1 MISGIRMPQT
11 RCTRISESGIL
22 RRAALALCACLLFTA
37 VLGGCGAETSDEPV
51 DSSKLQVMA
60 SFLYDARFRTKIGG
74 EHVQVTCMVPS
85 GTEPH
90 DWEPSTKDITRME
103 QADVFIYNG
112 AGMEHWVSD
121 VLAGLSNKKLIS
133 VEASQEELLRS
144 AEEEESHDHEAV
156 HADEGEEDSH
166 DHGTAH
172 ADEDGHDHADEEDA
186 AVSNAAAHEDDA
198 ADHTVV
204 AAPDGHDAHEHGEYD
219 PHVWLDPMN
228 AKQEMQ
234 NICEAFSEAD
244 PEHRAD
250 YQANY
255 EKWAKQLDELD
266 KTYQTTLENLS
277 ERNIVV
283 AHEAYGYLCRRYN
296 LTQVSIEGMSPDSE
310 PDPGRMADII
320 DFVRANNVRAIF
332 FEELSGSR
340 TAETVAAE
348 TGVKLFDPQPAG
360 RPKRQTG
367 RNRRRLFFRHG
378 RKSAAADRS
387 FAVRSRHMNAIEI
400 KNLHFSYGK
409 ENVLDGVSLC
419 LKEGRLAILA
429 GENGAGKST
438 LLRLFIR
445 RAPDRGKA
453 TKGIKKKAAAMAA
466 LRFWGKTS
474 DSLRTGRASAMCR
487 RTGWVAGRIFRHP
500 WKKSCAQIY
509 ISRSDCSGLRGKKSG
524 SR

>member
-1 MISGIRMPQT
+1 MRINRKKQLGKHAVISGIRMPQL
-11 RCTRISESGIL
+11 RCTRVSKSDIL
-22 RRAALALCACLLFTA
+22 RRASLALCACLLFTA
-37 VLGGCGAETSDEPV
+37 VFVGCGTEASDEPV
-51 DSSKLQVMA
+51 DPNRLQVMA
-60 SFLYDARFRTKIGG
+60 SFYTMYDFAQKIGG

-133 VEASQEELLRS
+133 VEASQGVSLLRS
-144 AEEEESHDHEAV
+144 AEEED
-156 HADEGEEDSH
+156 EEDSH
-166 DHGTAH
+166 DHDD
-172 ADEDGHDHADEEDA
+172 ADAEDAVHEEDA
-186 AVSNAAAHEDDA
+186 ADR
-198 ADHTVV
+198 VV
-204 AAPDGHDAHEHGEYD
+204 AAAPDGHDAHEHGEYD

-348 TGVKLFDPQPAG
+348 TGVKLLTLSPLEGLSD
-360 RPKRQTG
+360 RQEETG
-367 RNRRRLFFRHG
+367 GDYF
-378 RKSAAADRS
+378 S
-387 FAVRSRHMNAIEI
+387 VMEE
-400 KNLHFSYGK
+400 NLQQLT
-409 ENVLDGVSLC
+409 E
-419 LKEGRLAILA
+419 
-429 GENGAGKST
+429 
-438 LLRLFIR
+438 
-445 RAPDRGKA
+445 
-453 TKGIKKKAAAMAA
+453 A
-466 LRFWGKTS
+466 LR
-474 DSLRTGRASAMCR
+474 
-487 RTGWVAGRIFRHP
+487 
-500 WKKSCAQIY
+500 
-509 ISRSDCSGLRGKKSG
+509 
-524 SR
+524 

>member
-1 MISGIRMPQT
+1 MRMNRKKQLGEPAAFSGIRMPQT
-11 RCTRISESGIL
+11 RRRRASESGIL

-37 VLGGCGAETSDEPV
+37 VFVGCGTEASDEPV
-51 DSSKLQVMA
+51 DPNRLQVMA
-60 SFLYDARFRTKIGG
+60 SFYTMYDFAQKIGG

-112 AGMEHWVSD
+112 AGMEHWISD

-133 VEASQEELLRS
+133 V
-144 AEEEESHDHEAV
+144 DHEAA
-156 HADEGEEDSH
+156 HADEDEEDSH
-166 DHGTAH
+166 DHETAH
-172 ADEDGHDHADEEDA
+172 ADEDEEDSHDHADEEDA
-186 AVSNAAAHEDDA
+186 AVSNAAVHEEDA
-198 ADHTVV
+198 ADRVV
-204 AAPDGHDAHEHGEYD
+204 AAAPDGHDAHEHGEYD

-244 PEHRAD
+244 PEHRAE

-266 KTYQTTLENLS
+266 ETYQTTLKNLS

-348 TGVKLFDPQPAG
+348 TGVKLLTLSPLEGLSD
-360 RPKRQTG
+360 RQEETG
-367 RNRRRLFFRHG
+367 GDYF
-378 RKSAAADRS
+378 S
-387 FAVRSRHMNAIEI
+387 VMEE
-400 KNLHFSYGK
+400 NLQQLT
-409 ENVLDGVSLC
+409 E
-419 LKEGRLAILA
+419 
-429 GENGAGKST
+429 
-438 LLRLFIR
+438 
-445 RAPDRGKA
+445 
-453 TKGIKKKAAAMAA
+453 A
-466 LRFWGKTS
+466 LR
-474 DSLRTGRASAMCR
+474 
-487 RTGWVAGRIFRHP
+487 
-500 WKKSCAQIY
+500 
-509 ISRSDCSGLRGKKSG
+509 
-524 SR
+524 

>member
-1 MISGIRMPQT
+1 MRINRKKQLGKHAVISGIRMPQL
-11 RCTRISESGIL
+11 RCTRVSESDIL
-22 RRAALALCACLLFTA
+22 RRASLALCACLLFTA
-37 VLGGCGAETSDEPV
+37 VFVGCGTEASDEPV
-51 DSSKLQVMA
+51 DPNRLQVMA
-60 SFLYDARFRTKIGG
+60 SFYTMYDFAQKIGG
-74 EHVQVTCMVPS
+74 EHVQVTCMVPY

-133 VEASQEELLRS
+133 VEASQGVSLLRS
-144 AEEEESHDHEAV
+144 AEEEDGHDHEAA
-156 HADEGEEDSH
+156 HADEDEEDSH
-166 DHGTAH
+166 DHDD
-172 ADEDGHDHADEEDA
+172 ADAEDAVHEEDA
-186 AVSNAAAHEDDA
+186 ADR
-198 ADHTVV
+198 VV
-204 AAPDGHDAHEHGEYD
+204 AAAPDGHDAHEHGEYD

-234 NICEAFSEAD
+234 NICAAFSKAD

-348 TGVKLFDPQPAG
+348 TGVKLLTLSPLEGLSD
-360 RPKRQTG
+360 RQEETG
-367 RNRRRLFFRHG
+367 GDYF
-378 RKSAAADRS
+378 S
-387 FAVRSRHMNAIEI
+387 VMEE
-400 KNLHFSYGK
+400 NLQQLT
-409 ENVLDGVSLC
+409 E
-419 LKEGRLAILA
+419 
-429 GENGAGKST
+429 
-438 LLRLFIR
+438 
-445 RAPDRGKA
+445 
-453 TKGIKKKAAAMAA
+453 A
-466 LRFWGKTS
+466 LR
-474 DSLRTGRASAMCR
+474 
-487 RTGWVAGRIFRHP
+487 
-500 WKKSCAQIY
+500 
-509 ISRSDCSGLRGKKSG
+509 
-524 SR
+524 

>member
-1 MISGIRMPQT
+1 MRMNRKKQRGKHAVISCIRMPQL
-11 RCTRISESGIL
+11 RCTRVSESGIL
-22 RRAALALCACLLFTA
+22 RRVALALCACLLFTT
-37 VLGGCGAETSDEPV
+37 VFVGCGAEASDEPV
-51 DSSKLQVMA
+51 DPNKLQVMA
-60 SFLYDARFRTKIGG
+60 SFYTMYDFAQKIGG

-133 VEASQEELLRS
+133 VEASQGVSRLRS
-144 AEEEESHDHEAV
+144 AEEE
-156 HADEGEEDSH
+156 
-166 DHGTAH
+166 
-172 ADEDGHDHADEEDA
+172 DGHDHE
-186 AVSNAAAHEDDA
+186 AAHEDDA

-204 AAPDGHDAHEHGEYD
+204 AAPDGHDGHEHGEYD

-255 EKWAKQLDELD
+255 EKWEKQLDELD

-348 TGVKLFDPQPAG
+348 TGVKLLTLSPLEGLSD
-360 RPKRQTG
+360 RQEETG
-367 RNRRRLFFRHG
+367 G
-378 RKSAAADRS
+378 DY
-387 FAVRSRHMNAIEI
+387 
-400 KNLHFSYGK
+400 FSVMK
-409 ENVLDGVSLC
+409 ENLQQLT
-419 LKEGRLAILA
+419 E
-429 GENGAGKST
+429 
-438 LLRLFIR
+438 
-445 RAPDRGKA
+445 
-453 TKGIKKKAAAMAA
+453 A
-466 LRFWGKTS
+466 LR
-474 DSLRTGRASAMCR
+474 
-487 RTGWVAGRIFRHP
+487 
-500 WKKSCAQIY
+500 
-509 ISRSDCSGLRGKKSG
+509 
-524 SR
+524 

>member
-1 MISGIRMPQT
+1 
-11 RCTRISESGIL
+11 
-22 RRAALALCACLLFTA
+22 
-37 VLGGCGAETSDEPV
+37 
-51 DSSKLQVMA
+51 
-60 SFLYDARFRTKIGG
+60 
-74 EHVQVTCMVPS
+74 
-85 GTEPH
+85 
-90 DWEPSTKDITRME
+90 ME

-133 VEASQEELLRS
+133 VEASQGVSLLRS
-144 AEEEESHDHEAV
+144 AEEEDGHDHEA
-156 HADEGEEDSH
+156 EEDSH

-234 NICEAFSEAD
+234 NICAAFSEAD

-266 KTYQTTLENLS
+266 KIYQTTLENLS

-348 TGVKLFDPQPAG
+348 TGVKLLTLSPLEGLSD
-360 RPKRQTG
+360 RQEETG
-367 RNRRRLFFRHG
+367 GDYF
-378 RKSAAADRS
+378 S
-387 FAVRSRHMNAIEI
+387 VMEE
-400 KNLHFSYGK
+400 NLQQLT
-409 ENVLDGVSLC
+409 E
-419 LKEGRLAILA
+419 
-429 GENGAGKST
+429 
-438 LLRLFIR
+438 
-445 RAPDRGKA
+445 
-453 TKGIKKKAAAMAA
+453 A
-466 LRFWGKTS
+466 LR
-474 DSLRTGRASAMCR
+474 
-487 RTGWVAGRIFRHP
+487 
-500 WKKSCAQIY
+500 
-509 ISRSDCSGLRGKKSG
+509 
-524 SR
+524 

>member
-1 MISGIRMPQT
+1 MRMNRKKQRGKHAVISGIRMPQL
-11 RCTRISESGIL
+11 RCTRVSKSGIL
-22 RRAALALCACLLFTA
+22 RRVALALCACLLFTT
-37 VLGGCGAETSDEPV
+37 VLGGCGTEASDEPV
-51 DSSKLQVMA
+51 DPNKLQVMA
-60 SFLYDARFRTKIGG
+60 SFYTMYDFAQKIGG

-103 QADVFIYNG
+103 QSDVFIYNG

-133 VEASQEELLRS
+133 VEASQGVSLLRS

-156 HADEGEEDSH
+156 HADEDEEESH

-186 AVSNAAAHEDDA
+186 AVSNAAAYEDDA

-234 NICEAFSEAD
+234 NICAAFSKAD

-348 TGVKLFDPQPAG
+348 TGVKLMTLSPLEGLSD
-360 RPKRQTG
+360 RQEETG
-367 RNRRRLFFRHG
+367 GDYF
-378 RKSAAADRS
+378 S
-387 FAVRSRHMNAIEI
+387 VMEE
-400 KNLHFSYGK
+400 NLQQLT
-409 ENVLDGVSLC
+409 E
-419 LKEGRLAILA
+419 
-429 GENGAGKST
+429 
-438 LLRLFIR
+438 
-445 RAPDRGKA
+445 
-453 TKGIKKKAAAMAA
+453 A
-466 LRFWGKTS
+466 LR
-474 DSLRTGRASAMCR
+474 
-487 RTGWVAGRIFRHP
+487 
-500 WKKSCAQIY
+500 
-509 ISRSDCSGLRGKKSG
+509 
-524 SR
+524 

>member
-1 MISGIRMPQT
+1 MRINRKKQLGKHAVISGIRMPQL
-11 RCTRISESGIL
+11 RCRRVSESDIL
-22 RRAALALCACLLFTA
+22 RRASLALCACLLFTA
-37 VLGGCGAETSDEPV
+37 VFVGCGTEASDEPV
-51 DSSKLQVMA
+51 DPNRLQVMA
-60 SFLYDARFRTKIGG
+60 SFYTMYDFAQKIGG

-112 AGMEHWVSD
+112 GGMEHWVSD

-133 VEASQEELLRS
+133 VEASQGVSLLRS
-144 AEEEESHDHEAV
+144 AEEEDGHDHEAA
-156 HADEGEEDSH
+156 HADEDEEDSH
-166 DHGTAH
+166 DHDD
-172 ADEDGHDHADEEDA
+172 ADAEDAVHEEDA
-186 AVSNAAAHEDDA
+186 ADR
-198 ADHTVV
+198 VV
-204 AAPDGHDAHEHGEYD
+204 AAAPDGHDAHEHGEYD

-234 NICEAFSEAD
+234 NICAAFSKAD

-255 EKWAKQLDELD
+255 EKWAEQLDELD
-266 KTYQTTLENLS
+266 KIYQTTLENLS

-348 TGVKLFDPQPAG
+348 TGVKLLTLSPLEGLSD
-360 RPKRQTG
+360 RQEETG
-367 RNRRRLFFRHG
+367 GDYF
-378 RKSAAADRS
+378 S
-387 FAVRSRHMNAIEI
+387 VMEE
-400 KNLHFSYGK
+400 NLQQLT
-409 ENVLDGVSLC
+409 E
-419 LKEGRLAILA
+419 
-429 GENGAGKST
+429 
-438 LLRLFIR
+438 
-445 RAPDRGKA
+445 
-453 TKGIKKKAAAMAA
+453 A
-466 LRFWGKTS
+466 LR
-474 DSLRTGRASAMCR
+474 
-487 RTGWVAGRIFRHP
+487 
-500 WKKSCAQIY
+500 
-509 ISRSDCSGLRGKKSG
+509 
-524 SR
+524 

>member
-1 MISGIRMPQT
+1 M
-11 RCTRISESGIL
+11 
-22 RRAALALCACLLFTA
+22 
-37 VLGGCGAETSDEPV
+37 
-51 DSSKLQVMA
+51 
-60 SFLYDARFRTKIGG
+60 
-74 EHVQVTCMVPS
+74 
-85 GTEPH
+85 
-90 DWEPSTKDITRME
+90 
-103 QADVFIYNG
+103 
-112 AGMEHWVSD
+112 
-121 VLAGLSNKKLIS
+121 
-133 VEASQEELLRS
+133 EASQGVSLLRS
-144 AEEEESHDHEAV
+144 AEKEDGHDHE
-156 HADEGEEDSH
+156 
-166 DHGTAH
+166 TAH

-348 TGVKLFDPQPAG
+348 TGVKLLTLSPLEGLSD
-360 RPKRQTG
+360 RQEETG
-367 RNRRRLFFRHG
+367 GDYF
-378 RKSAAADRS
+378 S
-387 FAVRSRHMNAIEI
+387 VMEE
-400 KNLHFSYGK
+400 NLQQLT
-409 ENVLDGVSLC
+409 E
-419 LKEGRLAILA
+419 
-429 GENGAGKST
+429 
-438 LLRLFIR
+438 
-445 RAPDRGKA
+445 
-453 TKGIKKKAAAMAA
+453 A
-466 LRFWGKTS
+466 LR
-474 DSLRTGRASAMCR
+474 
-487 RTGWVAGRIFRHP
+487 
-500 WKKSCAQIY
+500 
-509 ISRSDCSGLRGKKSG
+509 
-524 SR
+524 

>member
-1 MISGIRMPQT
+1 MRMNRKKKCGKHAVISGIRMPQL
-11 RCTRISESGIL
+11 RCTRVSESGIL
-22 RRAALALCACLLFTA
+22 RRVALALCACLLFTT
-37 VLGGCGAETSDEPV
+37 VFVGCGTEASDEPV
-51 DSSKLQVMA
+51 DPNKLQVMA
-60 SFLYDARFRTKIGG
+60 SFYTMYDFAQKIGG

-133 VEASQEELLRS
+133 VEASQGVSLLRS

-156 HADEGEEDSH
+156 HADEDEEDSH

-250 YQANY
+250 YQAN
-255 EKWAKQLDELD
+255 
-266 KTYQTTLENLS
+266 
-277 ERNIVV
+277 
-283 AHEAYGYLCRRYN
+283 
-296 LTQVSIEGMSPDSE
+296 
-310 PDPGRMADII
+310 
-320 DFVRANNVRAIF
+320 
-332 FEELSGSR
+332 
-340 TAETVAAE
+340 
-348 TGVKLFDPQPAG
+348 
-360 RPKRQTG
+360 
-367 RNRRRLFFRHG
+367 
-378 RKSAAADRS
+378 
-387 FAVRSRHMNAIEI
+387 
-400 KNLHFSYGK
+400 
-409 ENVLDGVSLC
+409 
-419 LKEGRLAILA
+419 
-429 GENGAGKST
+429 
-438 LLRLFIR
+438 
-445 RAPDRGKA
+445 
-453 TKGIKKKAAAMAA
+453 
-466 LRFWGKTS
+466 
-474 DSLRTGRASAMCR
+474 
-487 RTGWVAGRIFRHP
+487 
-500 WKKSCAQIY
+500 
-509 ISRSDCSGLRGKKSG
+509 
-524 SR
+524 

>member
-1 MISGIRMPQT
+1 MRINRKKQLGKHAVISGIRMPQL
-11 RCTRISESGIL
+11 RCTRVSESDIL
-22 RRAALALCACLLFTA
+22 RRASLALCACLLFTA
-37 VLGGCGAETSDEPV
+37 VFVGCGTEASDEPV
-51 DSSKLQVMA
+51 DPNRLQVMA
-60 SFLYDARFRTKIGG
+60 SFYTMYDFAQKIGG

-133 VEASQEELLRS
+133 VEASQGVSLLRS
-144 AEEEESHDHEAV
+144 AEEEDGHDHEAV
-156 HADEGEEDSH
+156 HADEDEEDSH
-166 DHGTAH
+166 EHDD
-172 ADEDGHDHADEEDA
+172 ADAEDAVHEEDA
-186 AVSNAAAHEDDA
+186 ADR
-198 ADHTVV
+198 VV
-204 AAPDGHDAHEHGEYD
+204 AAAPDGHDAHEHGEYD

-234 NICEAFSEAD
+234 NICEALSEAD

-266 KTYQTTLENLS
+266 ETYQTTLENLS

-320 DFVRANNVRAIF
+320 DFVRANDVRAIF

-348 TGVKLFDPQPAG
+348 TGVKLLTLSPLEGLSD
-360 RPKRQTG
+360 RQEETG
-367 RNRRRLFFRHG
+367 GDYF
-378 RKSAAADRS
+378 S
-387 FAVRSRHMNAIEI
+387 VMEE
-400 KNLHFSYGK
+400 NLQQLT
-409 ENVLDGVSLC
+409 E
-419 LKEGRLAILA
+419 
-429 GENGAGKST
+429 
-438 LLRLFIR
+438 
-445 RAPDRGKA
+445 
-453 TKGIKKKAAAMAA
+453 A
-466 LRFWGKTS
+466 LR
-474 DSLRTGRASAMCR
+474 
-487 RTGWVAGRIFRHP
+487 
-500 WKKSCAQIY
+500 
-509 ISRSDCSGLRGKKSG
+509 
-524 SR
+524 

>member
-1 MISGIRMPQT
+1 MNRKKQLGKHAAFSGIRMPQT
-11 RCTRISESGIL
+11 RRMRASESGIL
-22 RRAALALCACLLFTA
+22 RRAALALCACLLCTA

-51 DSSKLQVMA
+51 DPSKLQVMA
-60 SFLYDARFRTKIGG
+60 SFYTMYDFAQKIGG

-133 VEASQEELLRS
+133 VEASQGVSLLRS
-144 AEEEESHDHEAV
+144 AEEEDGHDHEAA
-156 HADEGEEDSH
+156 HADEDEEDSH
-166 DHGTAH
+166 DHDD
-172 ADEDGHDHADEEDA
+172 ADAEDAVHEEDA
-186 AVSNAAAHEDDA
+186 ADR
-198 ADHTVV
+198 VV
-204 AAPDGHDAHEHGEYD
+204 AAAPDGHDAHEHGEYD

-348 TGVKLFDPQPAG
+348 TGVKLLTLSPLEGLSD
-360 RPKRQTG
+360 RQEETG
-367 RNRRRLFFRHG
+367 GDYF
-378 RKSAAADRS
+378 S
-387 FAVRSRHMNAIEI
+387 VMEE
-400 KNLHFSYGK
+400 NLQQLT
-409 ENVLDGVSLC
+409 E
-419 LKEGRLAILA
+419 
-429 GENGAGKST
+429 
-438 LLRLFIR
+438 
-445 RAPDRGKA
+445 
-453 TKGIKKKAAAMAA
+453 A
-466 LRFWGKTS
+466 LR
-474 DSLRTGRASAMCR
+474 
-487 RTGWVAGRIFRHP
+487 
-500 WKKSCAQIY
+500 
-509 ISRSDCSGLRGKKSG
+509 
-524 SR
+524 

>member
-1 MISGIRMPQT
+1 MNRKKQLGKHAVISGIRMPQT
-11 RCTRISESGIL
+11 CRMRVSESGIL
-22 RRAALALCACLLFTA
+22 RRAALVLCACLLFTT

-51 DSSKLQVMA
+51 DPNRLQVMA
-60 SFLYDARFRTKIGG
+60 SFYTMYDFAQKIGG

-133 VEASQEELLRS
+133 VEASQGVSLLRS
-144 AEEEESHDHEAV
+144 AEEEDGHDHEAV
-156 HADEGEEDSH
+156 HADEDEEDSH
-166 DHGTAH
+166 EHDD
-172 ADEDGHDHADEEDA
+172 ADAEDAVHEEDA
-186 AVSNAAAHEDDA
+186 ADR
-198 ADHTVV
+198 VV
-204 AAPDGHDAHEHGEYD
+204 AVAPDGHDAHEHGEYD

-255 EKWAKQLDELD
+255 EKWEKQLDELD

-348 TGVKLFDPQPAG
+348 TGVKLLTLSPLEGLSD
-360 RPKRQTG
+360 RQEETG
-367 RNRRRLFFRHG
+367 GDYF
-378 RKSAAADRS
+378 S
-387 FAVRSRHMNAIEI
+387 VMEE
-400 KNLHFSYGK
+400 NLQQLT
-409 ENVLDGVSLC
+409 E
-419 LKEGRLAILA
+419 
-429 GENGAGKST
+429 
-438 LLRLFIR
+438 
-445 RAPDRGKA
+445 
-453 TKGIKKKAAAMAA
+453 A
-466 LRFWGKTS
+466 LR
-474 DSLRTGRASAMCR
+474 
-487 RTGWVAGRIFRHP
+487 
-500 WKKSCAQIY
+500 
-509 ISRSDCSGLRGKKSG
+509 
-524 SR
+524 

>member
-1 MISGIRMPQT
+1 MRINRKKQLGKHAVISGIRMPQL
-11 RCTRISESGIL
+11 RCTRVSESDIL
-22 RRAALALCACLLFTA
+22 RRASLALCACLLFTA
-37 VLGGCGAETSDEPV
+37 VFVGCGTEASDEPV
-51 DSSKLQVMA
+51 DPNRLQVMA
-60 SFLYDARFRTKIGG
+60 SFYTMYDFAQKIGG

-133 VEASQEELLRS
+133 VEASQGVSLLRS
-144 AEEEESHDHEAV
+144 AEEEDGHDHEAA
-156 HADEGEEDSH
+156 HADEDEEDSH
-166 DHGTAH
+166 DHDD
-172 ADEDGHDHADEEDA
+172 ADAEDAVHEEDA
-186 AVSNAAAHEDDA
+186 ADR
-198 ADHTVV
+198 VV
-204 AAPDGHDAHEHGEYD
+204 AAAPDGHDAHEHGEYD

-228 AKQEMQ
+228 AKQEMK
-234 NICEAFSEAD
+234 NICEAFLVAD

-266 KTYQTTLENLS
+266 ETYQTTLENLS

-348 TGVKLFDPQPAG
+348 TGVKLLTLSPLEGLSD
-360 RPKRQTG
+360 RQEETG
-367 RNRRRLFFRHG
+367 GDYF
-378 RKSAAADRS
+378 S
-387 FAVRSRHMNAIEI
+387 VMEE
-400 KNLHFSYGK
+400 NLQQLT
-409 ENVLDGVSLC
+409 E
-419 LKEGRLAILA
+419 
-429 GENGAGKST
+429 
-438 LLRLFIR
+438 
-445 RAPDRGKA
+445 
-453 TKGIKKKAAAMAA
+453 A
-466 LRFWGKTS
+466 LR
-474 DSLRTGRASAMCR
+474 
-487 RTGWVAGRIFRHP
+487 
-500 WKKSCAQIY
+500 
-509 ISRSDCSGLRGKKSG
+509 
-524 SR
+524 

>member
-1 MISGIRMPQT
+1 MRINRKKQLGKHAVISGIRMPQL
-11 RCTRISESGIL
+11 RCTRVSKSDIL
-22 RRAALALCACLLFTA
+22 RRASLALCACLLFTA
-37 VLGGCGAETSDEPV
+37 VFVGCGTEASDEPV
-51 DSSKLQVMA
+51 DPNRLQVMA
-60 SFLYDARFRTKIGG
+60 SFYTMYDFAQKIGG

-103 QADVFIYNG
+103 QVDVFIYNG

-133 VEASQEELLRS
+133 VEASQGVSLLRS
-144 AEEEESHDHEAV
+144 AEEEDGHDHEAA
-156 HADEGEEDSH
+156 HADEDEEDSH
-166 DHGTAH
+166 DHDD
-172 ADEDGHDHADEEDA
+172 ADAEDAVHEEDA
-186 AVSNAAAHEDDA
+186 ADR
-198 ADHTVV
+198 VV
-204 AAPDGHDAHEHGEYD
+204 AAAPDGHDAHEHGEYD

-348 TGVKLFDPQPAG
+348 TGVKLLTLSPLEGLSD
-360 RPKRQTG
+360 RQEETG
-367 RNRRRLFFRHG
+367 GDYF
-378 RKSAAADRS
+378 S
-387 FAVRSRHMNAIEI
+387 VMEE
-400 KNLHFSYGK
+400 NLQQLT
-409 ENVLDGVSLC
+409 E
-419 LKEGRLAILA
+419 
-429 GENGAGKST
+429 
-438 LLRLFIR
+438 
-445 RAPDRGKA
+445 
-453 TKGIKKKAAAMAA
+453 A
-466 LRFWGKTS
+466 LR
-474 DSLRTGRASAMCR
+474 
-487 RTGWVAGRIFRHP
+487 
-500 WKKSCAQIY
+500 
-509 ISRSDCSGLRGKKSG
+509 
-524 SR
+524 

>member
-1 MISGIRMPQT
+1 MPQP
-11 RCTRISESGIL
+11 RCRRISESGIL
-22 RRAALALCACLLFTA
+22 RRVALALCACLLFTT

-51 DSSKLQVMA
+51 DPSKLQVMA
-60 SFLYDARFRTKIGG
+60 SFYTMYDFAQKIGG

-112 AGMEHWVSD
+112 AGMEHWISD

-133 VEASQEELLRS
+133 VEASQGVNLLRS
-144 AEEEESHDHEAV
+144 AEEEDSHDHEAA
-156 HADEGEEDSH
+156 HADEDE
-166 DHGTAH
+166 
-172 ADEDGHDHADEEDA
+172 EDGHDHADEEDA
-186 AVSNAAAHEDDA
+186 AVSNVAAHEDDA
-198 ADHTVV
+198 ADHTVA

-234 NICEAFSEAD
+234 NICAAFSEAD

-255 EKWAKQLDELD
+255 EKWAKQLDELE

-348 TGVKLFDPQPAG
+348 TGVKLLTLSPLEGLSD
-360 RPKRQTG
+360 RQEETG
-367 RNRRRLFFRHG
+367 GDYF
-378 RKSAAADRS
+378 SA
-387 FAVRSRHMNAIEI
+387 MEE
-400 KNLHFSYGK
+400 NLQQ
-409 ENVLDGVSLC
+409 
-419 LKEGRLAILA
+419 LA
-429 GENGAGKST
+429 E
-438 LLRLFIR
+438 
-445 RAPDRGKA
+445 
-453 TKGIKKKAAAMAA
+453 A
-466 LRFWGKTS
+466 LR
-474 DSLRTGRASAMCR
+474 
-487 RTGWVAGRIFRHP
+487 
-500 WKKSCAQIY
+500 
-509 ISRSDCSGLRGKKSG
+509 
-524 SR
+524 

>member
-1 MISGIRMPQT
+1 MRINRKKQLGKHAVISGIRMPQL
-11 RCTRISESGIL
+11 RCTRVSESDIL
-22 RRAALALCACLLFTA
+22 RRASLALCACLLFTA
-37 VLGGCGAETSDEPV
+37 VFVGCGTEASDEPV
-51 DSSKLQVMA
+51 DPNRLQVMA
-60 SFLYDARFRTKIGG
+60 SFYTMYDFAQKIGG

-133 VEASQEELLRS
+133 VEASQGVSLLRS
-144 AEEEESHDHEAV
+144 AEEEDGHDHEAV
-156 HADEGEEDSH
+156 HADEDEEDSH
-166 DHGTAH
+166 EHDD
-172 ADEDGHDHADEEDA
+172 ADAEDAVHEEDA
-186 AVSNAAAHEDDA
+186 ADR
-198 ADHTVV
+198 VV
-204 AAPDGHDAHEHGEYD
+204 AAAPDGHDAHEHGEYD

-234 NICEAFSEAD
+234 NICEALSEAD

-266 KTYQTTLENLS
+266 ETYQTTLENLS

-348 TGVKLFDPQPAG
+348 TGVKLLTLSPLEGLSD
-360 RPKRQTG
+360 RQEETG
-367 RNRRRLFFRHG
+367 GDYF
-378 RKSAAADRS
+378 S
-387 FAVRSRHMNAIEI
+387 VMEE
-400 KNLHFSYGK
+400 NLQQLT
-409 ENVLDGVSLC
+409 E
-419 LKEGRLAILA
+419 
-429 GENGAGKST
+429 
-438 LLRLFIR
+438 
-445 RAPDRGKA
+445 
-453 TKGIKKKAAAMAA
+453 A
-466 LRFWGKTS
+466 LR
-474 DSLRTGRASAMCR
+474 
-487 RTGWVAGRIFRHP
+487 
-500 WKKSCAQIY
+500 
-509 ISRSDCSGLRGKKSG
+509 
-524 SR
+524 